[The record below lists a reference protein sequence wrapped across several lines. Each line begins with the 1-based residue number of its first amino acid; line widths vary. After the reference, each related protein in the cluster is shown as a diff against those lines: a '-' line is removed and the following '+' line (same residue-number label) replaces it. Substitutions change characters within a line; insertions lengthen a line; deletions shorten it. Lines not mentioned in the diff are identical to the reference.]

1 MSAQCTAL
9 RGELRHLGSPS
20 LLGDPARNAPRWA
33 ETVIELGDWPAAADA
48 LDLGARAADELFRR
62 LPPGDRP
69 RAIAEFR
76 HLALDAASALAR
88 AGRLDESLVMLER
101 ARAADRQV
109 LAGRTRHPGLH
120 PRNDQGAALYRTP
133 TMFLILR
140 QLTWPAPHVF
150 A

>member
-101 ARAADRQV
+101 ARQRIVRFWRAARGTPFTPV
-109 LAGRTRHPGLH
+109 TTRV
-120 PRNDQGAALYRTP
+120 PRS
-133 TMFLILR
+133 I
-140 QLTWPAPHVF
+140 APPLCSSF
-150 A
+150 CGS